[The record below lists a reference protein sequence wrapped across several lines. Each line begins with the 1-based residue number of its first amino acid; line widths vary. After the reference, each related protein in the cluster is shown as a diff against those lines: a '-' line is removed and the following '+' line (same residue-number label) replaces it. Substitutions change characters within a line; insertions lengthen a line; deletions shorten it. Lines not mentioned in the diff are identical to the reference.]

1 MCMKRPILYL
11 FSLIATM
18 FVTLTTSAT
27 ADEVEPLTFIEVSP
41 ADSATYSFTSY
52 DGAVSFRFSVAVAV
66 DSSVIVLSDGKT
78 FPITDFSTSDF
89 FYHYYNCNPSSIL
102 RELHSN
108 GTLLAGDY
116 FGIKLYG
123 VCDAENTANVLGED
137 GTLTVH
143 YKACGIP
150 SSLINITPAD
160 GSVLESYYAPASEE
174 GIITFSFDG
183 EITAVSNAFI
193 YYGDREKGTYNQIN
207 VPFSFAEKDVKV
219 DLRDLDMSRNA
230 LNGDSIISMKVSG
243 IYGTGGQMIEGNAPG
258 SPGAVTASYRIN
270 KKTATTVYG
279 GFEGNID
286 NAYLECWISDT
297 VTYDAVRFNFT
308 LAGKDAE
315 ADIPAA
321 MTTITPEPDPTFPKA
336 ILIRIDLSEMT
347 FDAGKVT
354 VSLLNCQTVL
364 GATVP
369 ISGSFTSQ
377 GRQAAT
383 TACIGITPMPGII
396 DALPE
401 SFTFSFNDSVE
412 VEEAV
417 RSMPLCEDATLAPNV
432 KCNKVTFLNNRNA
445 SLNGRFTYSFRAK
458 DTKGNYI
465 TYGNREGYITAEY
478 NIPIDHLICTEIT
491 PDTTLTADSLYQ
503 FTLTFSDRNDTEK
516 SVTIGGFNPAA
527 AITLT
532 DEEGNI
538 VATGT
543 LAHSEDE
550 TRRQDVIIT
559 LSEVITRAGTY
570 LLTLPELSLFN
581 ELYDNT
587 VSDFGISWGTTCNA
601 AATFSFSVS
610 GALGI
615 VETLNATT
623 IRRHPIYNTQ
633 GIQVGE
639 YDPTHTPS
647 GLKSG
652 TYLMRGKKIQIK

>member
-1 MCMKRPILYL
+1 MKRSILYL
-11 FSLIATM
+11 FSLMATLLVAFSTPAM
-18 FVTLTTSAT
+18 
-27 ADEVEPLTFIEVSP
+27 ADESEPLEFIEASP

-52 DGAVSFRFSVAVAV
+52 EGAVSFRFSVAVEV
-66 DSSVIVLSDGKT
+66 DSSVIVLSNGRT
-78 FPITDFSTSDF
+78 YPITDFSTSDF

-102 RELHSN
+102 KALHTDGS
-108 GTLLAGDY
+108 LQAGEY

-123 VCDAENTANVLGED
+123 VRAAENPTNILNDD
-137 GTLTVH
+137 GILEVH

-150 SSLINITPAD
+150 STLTGISPED
-160 GSVLESYYAPASEE
+160 GSVLESYYAPAAEE
-174 GIITFSFDG
+174 GIITFSFNG
-183 EITAVSNAFI
+183 AITAVSNAYV
-193 YYGDREKGTYNQIN
+193 YYGDREKGTYNQID
-207 VPFSFAEKDVKV
+207 VPFSFEENEVKV
-219 DLRDLDMSRNA
+219 DLRDLDMSRKA

-243 IYGTGGQMIEGNAPG
+243 IYGIGGQMIEGNAPG
-258 SPGAVTASYRIN
+258 SPGAVTASFRIN
-270 KKTATTVYG
+270 KKTATSVYG

-286 NAYLECWISDT
+286 DAYLECWISDT
-297 VTYDAVRFNFT
+297 VTYDAVRFNFS

-321 MTTITPEPDPTFPKA
+321 MTSITPEPDPSFPKA

-364 GATVP
+364 GATVA
-369 ISGSFTSQ
+369 ISSSFTSK
-377 GRQAAT
+377 GRQAAA

-401 SFTFSFNDSVE
+401 SFTFSFNDSIE
-412 VEEAV
+412 IEEAV
-417 RSMPLCEDATLAPNV
+417 RSMPLCEDATLDPIV
-432 KCNKVTFLNNRNA
+432 ECNKVTFLNNRNA

-465 TYGNREGYITAEY
+465 TYGDREGYITAEY

-503 FTLTFSDRNDTEK
+503 FTLTFSDRNDPEK

-543 LAHSEDE
+543 LTHSEDE
-550 TRRQDVIIT
+550 TRKQDVVIT
-559 LSEVITRAGTY
+559 LSDVITQAGTY
-570 LLTLPELSLFN
+570 RLSLPELSLFD

-601 AATFSFSVS
+601 AASFSFSVS
-610 GALGI
+610 GVLGI
-615 VETLNATT
+615 REIVNPMT

-639 YDPTHTPS
+639 YDPAHAPS
-647 GLKSG
+647 DLKSG
-652 TYLMRGKKIQIK
+652 IYLMNGKKIQIK